1 MINEALSSF
10 FEASG
15 QKIDN
20 EINKNIVGITLED
33 IRKIHQ
39 VMTIVDDLRRMRIAK
54 IAIEINLIN
63 ILVTI
68 DKIAQALLDA
78 TGE

>member
-1 MINEALSSF
+1 MF
-10 FEASG
+10 FDASG
-15 QKIDN
+15 QKVDN
-20 EINKNIVGITLED
+20 GINKNIVGITLED
-33 IRKIHQ
+33 IRKIPQ

>member
-1 MINEALSSF
+1 MINEAF
-10 FEASG
+10 YASG
-15 QKIDN
+15 QKVDN
-20 EINKNIVGITLED
+20 ENNKNIVGITLED
-33 IRKIHQ
+33 IRKIPQ

-68 DKIAQALLDA
+68 DKIAQELLNA

>member
-1 MINEALSSF
+1 MINEAFSSF

-33 IRKIHQ
+33 IRKIPQ

-68 DKIAQALLDA
+68 DKIAQSLLDA

>member
-1 MINEALSSF
+1 MINEAFSCF
-10 FEASG
+10 FDASG
-15 QKIDN
+15 QKVDN
-20 EINKNIVGITLED
+20 GINKNIVGITLED
-33 IRKIHQ
+33 IRKIPQ